1 MAYSYKTSI
10 AFGLV
15 YIPITLYNTIKNNDI
30 GFNMLDKKTKSRVK
44 YKKTCEDCGDK
55 TIKNEDIVKGYKVGD
70 NDYVIFEED
79 ELEKLKGKSDKNI
92 IIEKFCALSDINPI
106 YFDKT
111 FYVVPENKGAE
122 KAYYLLLSTLKDEN
136 KVGIAKTMLGSSECV
151 VALWVKG
158 SSLVLSRLFFDEEVQ
173 RNPAENITAE
183 VSKQEKMLAKSIIE
197 AMDGKF
203 DPSEYKDEYAE
214 RVKKAIKDKAK
225 GKEIK
230 VIDNEKTVKITDL
243 MEALQKSVNSLEN
256 KGSGKVVKIKKKAQM
271 DLFDSKAISP
281 MLLEVKKQPFED
293 RKSTRLNSSHDQ

>member
-256 KGSGKVVKIKKKAQM
+256 KGSGKVVKIKKKA
-271 DLFDSKAISP
+271 
-281 MLLEVKKQPFED
+281 
-293 RKSTRLNSSHDQ
+293 